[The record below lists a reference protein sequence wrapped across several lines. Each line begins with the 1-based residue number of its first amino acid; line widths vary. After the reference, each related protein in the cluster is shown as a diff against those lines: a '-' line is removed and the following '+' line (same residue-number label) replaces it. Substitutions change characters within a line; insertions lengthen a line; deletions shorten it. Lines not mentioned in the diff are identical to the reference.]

1 MDKLLKLLE
10 EMHVDIVSFCEKLGM
25 SFDEVSEAANSS
37 HDAYTELCLL
47 YASVISDEQLLYP
60 KLLEFFSPYVSD
72 KEEIAAFITQA
83 LRLRQNVIPRRMLN
97 SIERLVT
104 LADDTEIIRPGKHPL
119 KIFYFVVCIETLYSL
134 SGSSLS
140 KLGMVKDFFNS
151 YILEQDKELIL
162 KGFRRDLSDNRFNVH
177 RLPEE
182 TFVEYEAR
190 LNGPTVDRT
199 FNTQVTMEIFASVIN
214 ELRNCFAHEGDYW
227 QFHFAES
234 DHTVMNSLLV
244 AENREEFLQMKNGA
258 DPAHFKRV
266 YSVDLSYEQFKGACV
281 RGFINFV
288 RSSLQIT

>member
-25 SFDEVSEAANSS
+25 SYDEVVNTANSS
-37 HDAYTELCLL
+37 HDAYTELGLL
-47 YASVISDEQLLYP
+47 YGAVINDEQYLYP
-60 KLLEFFSPYVSD
+60 RLLDFFIPYVSD
-72 KEEIAAFITQA
+72 IEEIATFITQA
-83 LRLRQNVIPRRMLN
+83 LRLRQNFIPRRMLN

-104 LADDTEIIRPGKHPL
+104 LADDTEIIRPGKHTL

-134 SGSSLS
+134 SGSNLS

-151 YILEQDKELIL
+151 YILEQDKQLIL
-162 KGFRRDLSDNRFNVH
+162 NGFRRDLSDNRFNVH
-177 RLPEE
+177 RQPEE

-190 LNGPTVDRT
+190 LNGPTIDRT
-199 FNTQVTMEIFASVIN
+199 FNTQVTMEVFASVIN

-234 DHTVMNSLLV
+234 DHTVMNSLIV
-244 AENREEFLQMKNGA
+244 TENRVDFLQMKNGV
-258 DPAHFKRV
+258 DPAHFRRV

-281 RGFINFV
+281 RGFIEV
-288 RSSLQIT
+288 AKQHLSI

>member
-10 EMHVDIVSFCEKLGM
+10 EMHVDLTEFCQKMGM
-25 SFDEVSEAANSS
+25 SFEEVAAAANTS
-37 HDAYTELCLL
+37 HDAYVDLGLL
-47 YASVISDEQLLYP
+47 YGAVINDEQYLYP

-72 KEEIAAFITQA
+72 KEEIATFITQV
-83 LRLRQNVIPRRMLN
+83 LQLRQNFIPRRMLN

-104 LADDTEIIRPGKHPL
+104 LADDTEIIRPGKHSL

-134 SGSSLS
+134 SESNLS

-151 YILEQDKELIL
+151 YIPEQDKQLIL

-177 RLPEE
+177 RQPEE

-234 DHTVMNSLLV
+234 DHTVMNSLIV
-244 AENREEFLQMKNGA
+244 TENREEFLQMKSGV
-258 DPAHFKRV
+258 DPAHFRRV

-281 RGFINFV
+281 RGFIEIA
-288 RSSLQIT
+288 RSHLQVT